1 MKYLYSTVLF
11 IIFLFVLTTVIDF
24 NYVQEVENI
33 DMDGN
38 NISKIVVDIDDANV
52 SLSSTVDKDIKIEH
66 LYSQSQYETSKLYTY
81 QEGDILYVNEYPYN
95 KTNLITKKETINIYI
110 PEEYEFDEIDV
121 TTESGEINVDSLK
134 TGIFKVMSNTG
145 NIDIANL
152 NANKIGISGD
162 QLGVN
167 VSNIVAKEFNAS
179 IAKSQFTISNSIV
192 NSLKVENA
200 QTSKVNVSKLVAEDV
215 TVVGESTDVNLK
227 LNEGIDYKI
236 ISNLQ
241 IGNPRLTVE
250 DDGYSYLE
258 NNLKKATTY
267 NLKDVQSVS
276 INFETLAEDT
286 DE

>member
-24 NYVQEVENI
+24 NYVQEVENV

-66 LYSQSQYETSKLYTY
+66 LYSQSQYETSNLYTY

-215 TVVGESTDVNLK
+215 TVVGENTDVNLK
-227 LNEGIDYKI
+227 LNEGIGYKI

>member
-52 SLSSTVDKDIKIEH
+52 SLSSIVDKDIKIEH